1 MPSVRHSIRPADVS
15 DLASLARL
23 EKECFG
29 ATGVAIAQLRWLLEG
44 QGDSPA
50 FFVSVAH
57 EASDPRALLGFVCW
71 KMKLDQD
78 KPYFDILDLSVG
90 KNFRE
95 ERVEHDLLEAVFA
108 SAGPVGA
115 IGVSVN
121 VPQTNMAAAA
131 FYLSLGF
138 QVLHTV
144 PKYYADGGT
153 MEVFAK
159 RLK

>member
-1 MPSVRHSIRPADVS
+1 MSNANHPIRPAEVS
-15 DLASLARL
+15 DLTSLQQL

-29 ATGVAIAQLRWLLEG
+29 QTGVPVSQLQWLLEG
-44 QGDSPA
+44 QGESPA
-50 FFVSVAH
+50 FFIRVAYDA
-57 EASDPRALLGFVCW
+57 ENTQSLLGFVCW
-71 KMKLDQD
+71 KIKLDQE

-95 ERVEHDLLEAVFA
+95 ERVEHALVESVFA
-108 SAGPVGA
+108 AATTHGA

-121 VPQTNMAAAA
+121 VPRSNLAAAA

-144 PKYYADGGT
+144 PGYYGDLGT
-153 MEVFAK
+153 MEVFVK

>member
-1 MPSVRHSIRPADVS
+1 MSSSPHSIRPAEIS
-15 DLASLARL
+15 DLTSLDRL

-29 ATGVAIAQLRWLLEG
+29 ETGVAISQLRWLLEG
-44 QGDSPA
+44 QGESPA
-50 FFVSVAH
+50 FFVRVAH
-57 EASDPRALLGFVCW
+57 DAADARSLLGFVCW
-71 KMKLDQD
+71 KIKLDQE

-95 ERVEHDLLEAVFA
+95 ERVEHDLIAEVFA
-108 SAGPVGA
+108 AAGREGA

-121 VPQTNMAAAA
+121 VPQSNLAAAA

-138 QVLHTV
+138 QLLHTV
-144 PKYYADGGT
+144 PKYYGDGGT
-153 MEVFAK
+153 MEVFVK